1 MNIIAITACPTG
13 VAHTYLAESN
23 LKKAAKKLGLNVL
36 VETQGAIESEYIFSD
51 DDIHQADVV
60 LIAAD
65 KKVEMARFQH
75 KNVIEVPVTRA
86 AKDAEGLLN
95 AIVNGELAPRL
106 VDAAPQTS
114 ASEPANSAREASGSR
129 SWISEIYVHL
139 ITGVNLM
146 IPFVVAGGILI
157 ALSFSFG
164 ITAATPGDANFS
176 PIAKMLSDIG
186 GGSAFALMLPILA
199 LGISQSVSGKAG
211 IVAGAVGGMMAIHT
225 GSGFLG
231 ALIAGFLA
239 GYITLLINNHIHLPK
254 AVAGLKPIL
263 IVPLLSVLLTGA
275 LMALLIGEPIKMLLG
290 WLTGF
295 LSSLGNTNAA
305 ILGLLFG
312 MMVAFD
318 MGGPLN
324 KTVCMF
330 AIGLMSSGVYGPIAA
345 CMAAGMV
352 PPLGIALA
360 TTLFRRKFTEQ
371 ERETGKVTYILGL
384 SFITEG
390 AIPYAVADP
399 LRVIPAIVAGSGLAG
414 ALSMML
420 GCASRAPHGGIFVI
434 FIPNVISNVMG
445 YLFAIAAG
453 SLLTA
458 LILLFLKKDISVPA
472 KQG

>member
-13 VAHTYLAESN
+13 VAHTYMAESN
-23 LKKAAKKLGLNVL
+23 LKKAAKKLGLHVL
-36 VETQGAIESEYIFSD
+36 VETQGAVESEYIFSD
-51 DDIHQADVV
+51 EDIDQADVV

-65 KKVEMARFQH
+65 KKIEMSRFH
-75 KNVIEVPVTRA
+75 DKNVIEVPVTRA

-95 AIVNGELAPRL
+95 AIVNGELAQRR
-106 VDAAPQTS
+106 VSSGASTTAAPA
-114 ASEPANSAREASGSR
+114 ASSNNKAGSR
-129 SWISEIYVHL
+129 SFVSQIYVHL

-164 ITAATPGDANFS
+164 ITAATPGDAHFS

-186 GGSAFALMLPILA
+186 GGSAFALMLPILS
-199 LGISQSVSGKAG
+199 LGISQSISGKMG
-211 IVAGAVGGMMAIHT
+211 IAAGAVGGMMAIHT

-231 ALIAGFLA
+231 ALIAGFWA
-239 GYITLLINNHIHLPK
+239 GYITLYIVNHLHLPK
-254 AVAGLKPIL
+254 AIAGLKPVL
-263 IVPLLSVLLTGA
+263 LVPLLSVLLTGA

-290 WLTGF
+290 GLTDF
-295 LSSLGNTNAA
+295 LNSLGNANSA

-330 AIGLMSSGVYGPIAA
+330 AIGLMSSGIYGPIAA

-414 ALSMML
+414 ALSMVL
-420 GCASRAPHGGIFVI
+420 GCASRAPHGGVFVI

-458 LILLFLKKDISVPA
+458 LILLFLKKDVSVLA

>member
-13 VAHTYLAESN
+13 VAHTYMAESN
-23 LKKAAKKLGLNVL
+23 LKKAAKKLGLHVL
-36 VETQGAIESEYIFSD
+36 VETQGAVESEYIFSD
-51 DDIHQADVV
+51 EDIDQADVV

-65 KKVEMARFQH
+65 KKIEMSRFH
-75 KNVIEVPVTRA
+75 DKNVIEVPVTRA

-95 AIVNGELAPRL
+95 AIVNGELAQRR
-106 VDAAPQTS
+106 VSSGASTTAAPA
-114 ASEPANSAREASGSR
+114 ASSNNKAGSR
-129 SWISEIYVHL
+129 SFVSQIYVHL

-164 ITAATPGDANFS
+164 ITAATPGDAHFS

-186 GGSAFALMLPILA
+186 GGSAFALMLPILS
-199 LGISQSVSGKAG
+199 LGISQSISGKMG
-211 IVAGAVGGMMAIHT
+211 IAAGAVGGMMAIHT

-239 GYITLLINNHIHLPK
+239 GYITLYIVNHLHLPK
-254 AVAGLKPIL
+254 AIAGLKPVL
-263 IVPLLSVLLTGA
+263 LVPLLSVLLTGA

-290 WLTGF
+290 GLTDF
-295 LSSLGNTNAA
+295 LNSLGNANSA

-330 AIGLMSSGVYGPIAA
+330 AIGLMSSGIYGPIAA

-414 ALSMML
+414 ALSMVL
-420 GCASRAPHGGIFVI
+420 GCASRAPHGGVFVI

-458 LILLFLKKDISVPA
+458 LILLFLKKDVSVLA

>member
-13 VAHTYLAESN
+13 VAHTYLAEAN
-23 LKKAAKKLGLNVL
+23 LKKSAEKKGITIL
-36 VETQGAIESEYIFSD
+36 VETQGAVESDYIFTE
-51 DDIHQADVV
+51 DDIKRADIV

-65 KKVEMARFQH
+65 KMIDRSRFIG
-75 KNVIEVPVTRA
+75 KSIITVSVTRA
-86 AKDAEGLLN
+86 ARDAAGLLDDILSG
-95 AIVNGELAPRL
+95 ALTGEICTVTPQ
-106 VDAAPQTS
+106 DATS
-114 ASEPANSAREASGSR
+114 PGREKDKKTTLSS
-129 SWISEIYVHL
+129 IYVHL

-164 ITAATPGDANFS
+164 ITAATPGDPRYN
-176 PIAKMLSDIG
+176 PIAKMLADIG
-186 GGSAFALMLPILA
+186 GGAAFALMLPILS
-199 LGISQSVSGKAG
+199 LGISKSISGNMG
-211 IVAGAVGGMMAIHT
+211 IVSGAVGGMLAIHT

-231 ALIAGFLA
+231 ALLAGFMA
-239 GYITLLINNHIHLPK
+239 GYITLLVVKYINLSTAI
-254 AVAGLKPIL
+254 AGLKPIL
-263 IVPLLSVLLTGA
+263 IVPLLSVFLTGA
-275 LMALLIGEPIKMLLG
+275 LMILVVGQPIKLLLQS
-290 WLTGF
+290 LTAF
-295 LSSLGNTNAA
+295 LTDMGNANAA
-305 ILGLLFG
+305 IFGLLIG

-330 AIGLMSSGVYGPIAA
+330 AIGLMSTGIYEPIAA

-360 TTLFRRKFTEQ
+360 TTLFKKKFSPQ
-371 ERETGKVTYILGL
+371 ERETGKVTYVLGL

-420 GCASRAPHGGIFVI
+420 GCASRAPHGGIFVM
-434 FIPNVISNVMG
+434 FIPNVITHVTG
-445 YLFAIAAG
+445 YLFAILAG
-453 SLLTA
+453 ALFTA
-458 LILLFLKKDISVPA
+458 LILRVIKKDHP
-472 KQG
+472 QHLPQE

>member
-1 MNIIAITACPTG
+1 
-13 VAHTYLAESN
+13 
-23 LKKAAKKLGLNVL
+23 
-36 VETQGAIESEYIFSD
+36 
-51 DDIHQADVV
+51 
-60 LIAAD
+60 
-65 KKVEMARFQH
+65 
-75 KNVIEVPVTRA
+75 
-86 AKDAEGLLN
+86 
-95 AIVNGELAPRL
+95 
-106 VDAAPQTS
+106 
-114 ASEPANSAREASGSR
+114 
-129 SWISEIYVHL
+129 
-139 ITGVNLM
+139 
-146 IPFVVAGGILI
+146 
-157 ALSFSFG
+157 
-164 ITAATPGDANFS
+164 
-176 PIAKMLSDIG
+176 
-186 GGSAFALMLPILA
+186 
-199 LGISQSVSGKAG
+199 
-211 IVAGAVGGMMAIHT
+211 
-225 GSGFLG
+225 
-231 ALIAGFLA
+231 
-239 GYITLLINNHIHLPK
+239 
-254 AVAGLKPIL
+254 
-263 IVPLLSVLLTGA
+263 VPLLSVLLTGA

-290 WLTGF
+290 WLTDF

>member
-13 VAHTYLAESN
+13 VAHTYMAESN
-23 LKKAAKKLGLNVL
+23 LKKAAKKLGLHVL
-36 VETQGAIESEYIFSD
+36 VETQGAVESEYIFSD
-51 DDIHQADVV
+51 EDIDQADVV

-65 KKVEMARFQH
+65 KKIEMSRFH
-75 KNVIEVPVTRA
+75 DKNVIEVPVTRA

-95 AIVNGELAPRL
+95 AIVNGELAQRR
-106 VDAAPQTS
+106 VSSGASTTAAPA
-114 ASEPANSAREASGSR
+114 ASSNNKAGSR
-129 SWISEIYVHL
+129 SFVSQIYVHL

-164 ITAATPGDANFS
+164 ITAATPGDAHFS

-186 GGSAFALMLPILA
+186 GGSAFALMLPILS
-199 LGISQSVSGKAG
+199 LGISQSISGKMG
-211 IVAGAVGGMMAIHT
+211 IAAGAVGGMMAIHT

-239 GYITLLINNHIHLPK
+239 GYITLYIVNHLHLPK
-254 AVAGLKPIL
+254 AIAGLKPIL
-263 IVPLLSVLLTGA
+263 LVPLLSVLLTGA

-290 WLTGF
+290 GLTDF
-295 LSSLGNTNAA
+295 LNSLGNANSA

-330 AIGLMSSGVYGPIAA
+330 AIGLMSSGIYGPIAT

-414 ALSMML
+414 ALSMVL
-420 GCASRAPHGGIFVI
+420 GCASRAPHGGVFVI

-458 LILLFLKKDISVPA
+458 LILLFLKKDVSVLA

>member
-13 VAHTYLAESN
+13 VAHTYMAESN
-23 LKKAAKKLGLNVL
+23 LKKAAKKLGLHVL
-36 VETQGAIESEYIFSD
+36 VETQGAVESEYIFSD
-51 DDIHQADVV
+51 EDIDQADVV

-65 KKVEMARFQH
+65 KKIEMSRFH
-75 KNVIEVPVTRA
+75 DKNVIEVPVTRA

-95 AIVNGELAPRL
+95 AIVNGELSQRRVSSGASTT
-106 VDAAPQTS
+106 AAPA
-114 ASEPANSAREASGSR
+114 ASSNNKAGSR
-129 SWISEIYVHL
+129 SFVSQIYVHL

-164 ITAATPGDANFS
+164 ITAATPGDAHFS

-186 GGSAFALMLPILA
+186 GGSAFALMLPILS
-199 LGISQSVSGKAG
+199 LGISQSISGKMG
-211 IVAGAVGGMMAIHT
+211 IAAGAVGGMMAIHT

-239 GYITLLINNHIHLPK
+239 GYITLYIVNHLHLPK
-254 AVAGLKPIL
+254 AIAGLKPVL
-263 IVPLLSVLLTGA
+263 LVPLLSVLLTGA

-290 WLTGF
+290 GLTDF
-295 LSSLGNTNAA
+295 LNSLGNANSA

-330 AIGLMSSGVYGPIAA
+330 AIGLMSSGIYGPIAA

-414 ALSMML
+414 ALSMVL
-420 GCASRAPHGGIFVI
+420 GCASRAPHGGVFVI

-458 LILLFLKKDISVPA
+458 LILLFLKKDVSVLA

>member
-23 LKKAAKKLGLNVL
+23 LKKAAKKMGIHVL
-36 VETQGAIESEYIFSD
+36 VETQGAVESEYVFSD
-51 DDIHQADVV
+51 EDINQADIV

-65 KKVEMARFQH
+65 KKIELSRFQH

-86 AKDAEGLLN
+86 AKDAEGLLR
-95 AIVNGELAPRL
+95 AIISGELAPQL
-106 VDAAPQTS
+106 LQDTAA
-114 ASEPANSAREASGSR
+114 AVPANAAADDVNSR
-129 SWISEIYVHL
+129 SFISQIYVHL

-146 IPFVVAGGILI
+146 IPFVIAGGILI
-157 ALSFSFG
+157 AVSFSFG
-164 ITAATPGDANFS
+164 ITAATPGDAHFS

-199 LGISQSVSGKAG
+199 LGISQSISGKMG
-211 IVAGAVGGMMAIHT
+211 IAAGAVGGMMAIHT

-239 GYITLLINNHIHLPK
+239 GYITLLIVNHIRLPK
-254 AVAGLKPIL
+254 AIAGLKPIL

-290 WLTGF
+290 WLTDF
-295 LSSLGNTNAA
+295 LNSLGNANSA

-330 AIGLMSSGVYGPIAA
+330 AIGLMSSGIYGPIAA

-414 ALSMML
+414 ALSMIL

-434 FIPNVISNVMG
+434 FIPNVISNVLG
-445 YLFAIAAG
+445 YLLAIAAG

-458 LILLFLKKDISVPA
+458 LILRVIKKDVPVPA
-472 KQG
+472 NQG

>member
-23 LKKAAKKLGLNVL
+23 LKKAAKKLGLHVL
-36 VETQGAIESEYIFSD
+36 VETQGAVESEYIFSD
-51 DDIHQADVV
+51 DDIHQADIV

-65 KKVEMARFQH
+65 KKIEMSRFHH
-75 KNVIEVPVTRA
+75 KNIIEVPVTRA

-95 AIVNGELAPRL
+95 AIVNGDLAPRL
-106 VDAAPQTS
+106 IS
-114 ASEPANSAREASGSR
+114 SETLPMDDNSAGNSSNDASTR
-129 SWISEIYVHL
+129 SFVSQIYVHL

-186 GGSAFALMLPILA
+186 GGSAFALMLPILS
-199 LGISQSVSGKAG
+199 LGISQSISGKMG

-239 GYITLLINNHIHLPK
+239 GYITLFIINHLHLPK
-254 AVAGLKPIL
+254 AIAGLKPIL

-290 WLTGF
+290 GLTDF
-295 LSSLGNTNAA
+295 LNSLGNANSA

-330 AIGLMSSGVYGPIAA
+330 AIGLMSSGIYGPIAA

-414 ALSMML
+414 ALSMIL

-458 LILLFLKKDISVPA
+458 LILLFLKKDVSVPA

>member
-23 LKKAAKKLGLNVL
+23 LKKAALKLGLPLL
-36 VETQGAIESEYIFSD
+36 VETQGAVESDYFFTQE
-51 DDIHQADVV
+51 DIQRADVV

-65 KKVEMARFQH
+65 KTIDMSRFAN
-75 KNVIEVPVTRA
+75 KNVIDVSVTRA
-86 AKDAEGLLN
+86 AKDAEGLLK
-95 AIVNGELAPRL
+95 AILSGELVPHLLSAGAGEDAGAGRE
-106 VDAAPQTS
+106 DAAP
-114 ASEPANSAREASGSR
+114 R
-129 SWISEIYVHL
+129 SFIAQIYVHL

-146 IPFVVAGGILI
+146 IPFVIAGGILI

-164 ITAATPGDANFS
+164 ITAATPGDAHFS

-186 GGSAFALMLPILA
+186 GGSAFALMLPILS
-199 LGISQSVSGKAG
+199 LGISQSIGGKMG

-239 GYITLLINNHIHLPK
+239 GYITLLIVNYIHLPK

-275 LMALLIGEPIKMLLG
+275 LMALLIGEPIKILLG
-290 WLTGF
+290 WLTEF
-295 LSSLGNTNAA
+295 LNSLGNANSAL
-305 ILGLLFG
+305 LGLLFG

-330 AIGLMSSGVYGPIAA
+330 AIGLMSSGIYGPIAA

-420 GCASRAPHGGIFVI
+420 GCASRAPHGGIFA
-434 FIPNVISNVMG
+434 NVITHVAG
-445 YLFAIAAG
+445 YLLAIAAG
-453 SLLTA
+453 SVLTA
-458 LILLFLKKDISVPA
+458 LILLCIKKDVSVPV